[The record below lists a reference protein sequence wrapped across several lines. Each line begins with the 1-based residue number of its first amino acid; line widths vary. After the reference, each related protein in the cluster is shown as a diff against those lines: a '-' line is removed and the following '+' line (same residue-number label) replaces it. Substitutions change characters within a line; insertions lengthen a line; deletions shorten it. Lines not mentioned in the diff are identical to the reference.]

1 MKNLYDP
8 ACVTEVQGRLA
19 ALRPD
24 SSRVWGTMTPAQ
36 AMAHCVVG
44 LESATGDREIK
55 RVFIGRL
62 LGRVVKPLALG
73 DDKPMKR
80 NSPTAKEFIISDER
94 DFSAERARLSG
105 LIDRFA
111 KGEPAGCTTRP
122 HAFFGPMTPD
132 EWAVLM
138 YKHLDH
144 HLRQFGA

>member
-1 MKNLYDP
+1 MKNLYD
-8 ACVTEVQGRLA
+8 AVCVSEVQGRLA

-24 SSRVWGTMTPAQ
+24 SARAWGTMTPAQ
-36 AMAHCVVG
+36 AVAHCVVG

-55 RVFIGRL
+55 RVFIGRV
-62 LGRVVKPLALG
+62 LGRLIKPLALG

-94 DFSAERARLSG
+94 DFNAERARLSG

-111 KGEPAGCTTRP
+111 KGGPAGCTTRP
-122 HAFFGPMTPD
+122 HAFFGPMTPE